1 MASRASQSVH
11 ALEGLKVIDMA
22 TIFAG
27 PGAAR
32 HLADFGAD
40 VIKVEAP
47 GGDGTRRMTWFPPE
61 GGDSYA
67 WKVVARNKR
76 CVTLD
81 LKTPAG
87 HDALLALVQHADV
100 LIENN
105 RPGALERLGIGP
117 DVLLACNPRLV
128 ILRVSGFGQTG
139 PYSGKAGFATTA
151 EAMSGFAAINGE
163 PGGAPLVPPVALTDE
178 VTAVV
183 GAFAIMVALRHSERT
198 GVGQVIDCNL
208 LESAI
213 QMMGPLPSAAA
224 HLGYDQPRLGSGIPY
239 SVPRGTF
246 ECSDGRWVAVSASA
260 ESVATRVVELVG
272 LGDDPRFSTFE
283 GRVANRDELQGTV
296 SNWIAARTFDDVIA
310 TFENAQAAIGPV
322 LTMRELLKDPHV
334 VERSIFVDV
343 DGVTM
348 PGPIVRMSVTPGEL
362 EFAGRGENADSAE
375 ILRDL
380 LGAWKPDTH

>member
-1 MASRASQSVH
+1 MTVSDDAITDVRGTDLSRAVQPVGSGV
-11 ALEGLKVIDMA
+11 V
-22 TIFAG
+22 
-27 PGAAR
+27 
-32 HLADFGAD
+32 D
-40 VIKVEAP
+40 V
-47 GGDGTRRMTWFPPE
+47 DG
-61 GGDSYA
+61 
-67 WKVVARNKR
+67 
-76 CVTLD
+76 
-81 LKTPAG
+81 
-87 HDALLALVQHADV
+87 
-100 LIENN
+100 
-105 RPGALERLGIGP
+105 
-117 DVLLACNPRLV
+117 
-128 ILRVSGFGQTG
+128 
-139 PYSGKAGFATTA
+139 
-151 EAMSGFAAINGE
+151 
-163 PGGAPLVPPVALTDE
+163 VALTDE